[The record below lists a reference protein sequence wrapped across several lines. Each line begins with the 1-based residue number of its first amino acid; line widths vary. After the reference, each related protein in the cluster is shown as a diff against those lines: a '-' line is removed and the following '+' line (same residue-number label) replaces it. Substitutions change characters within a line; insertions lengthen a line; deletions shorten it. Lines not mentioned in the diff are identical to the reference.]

1 MKRISII
8 LLILCSVAVACGGT
22 KSKSG
27 AQVAADE
34 QETSKSESVT
44 PIYYRHRVVAEYP
57 HSTKSYTQG
66 LCFAG
71 GLLWEGTGQWGESH
85 LQTIDLTTGRRN
97 VLASLPRSEFGE
109 GIAIMGDTIYQLT
122 WTTGKAHLYDR
133 SGRMHRSVEYRGEG
147 WGITSDGEQ
156 LYMSDGS
163 AMIYEIDPVTF
174 KPRRGIAVMSQGR
187 PVDNINELE
196 WIEGRIWANVYLTS
210 TIVIIDPATGV
221 VEGIVDL
228 SDLTDRIEIDSTTDV
243 LNGIA
248 YDAASGRILVT
259 GKYWNKLFEIEIFE

>member
-1 MKRISII
+1 MKKISII
-8 LLILCSVAVACGGT
+8 LLLICSAAAACGGGSGRSGGAAATEPQT
-22 KSKSG
+22 KP
-27 AQVAADE
+27 AA
-34 QETSKSESVT
+34 KAAAPV
-44 PIYYRHRVVAEYP
+44 YYRHRVVAEYP
-57 HSTKSYTQG
+57 HSTASYTQG
-66 LCFAG
+66 LFYAD

-85 LQTIDLTTGRRN
+85 LQTVDPSTGRTR

-109 GIAIMGDTIYQLT
+109 GIAILGDTIYQLT

-133 SGRMHRSVEYRGEG
+133 SGRLHRSIGYRGEG
-147 WGITSDGEQ
+147 WGITSDGER

-174 KPRRGIAVMSQGR
+174 KPRRGVAVMSQGR
-187 PVDNINELE
+187 PIDNINELE
-196 WIEGRIWANVYLTS
+196 WIDGRIWANVYLTS
-210 TIVIIDPATGV
+210 TIVIINPQSGA

-228 SDLTDRIEIDSTTDV
+228 SDLLERIEIDSTTDV

-248 YDAASGRILVT
+248 YDAGSGRIFVT